1 MCFYDFYC
9 ISVYFLVVFGIY
21 LHILFYYFLILL
33 FNFTI
38 LYWFC
43 HISTWIRHRYTRVPH
58 HILKLTINDITA
70 YSYASSLLDAW
81 LCFQDL
87 SMRYGRFRLFIL
99 KSYKPGNTNTYHNW
113 FIYISDTCIFRI
125 YLIF

>member
-38 LYWFC
+38 FFLA
-43 HISTWIRHRYTRVPH
+43 
-58 HILKLTINDITA
+58 LKLL
-70 YSYASSLLDAW
+70 SL
-81 LCFQDL
+81 CTDL
-87 SMRYGRFRLFIL
+87 FVCLTNQGIISAFLTFIPQLPNKVLRLA
-99 KSYKPGNTNTYHNW
+99 
-113 FIYISDTCIFRI
+113 RI
-125 YLIF
+125 RLIAIC